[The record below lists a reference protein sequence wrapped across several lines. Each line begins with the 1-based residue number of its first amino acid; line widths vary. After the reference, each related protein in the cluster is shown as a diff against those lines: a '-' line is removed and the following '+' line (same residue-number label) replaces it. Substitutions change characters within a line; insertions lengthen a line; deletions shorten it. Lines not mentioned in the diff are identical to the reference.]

1 MRLTSTATTIACA
14 MALTLTGCA
23 GMARLDATEVQE
35 ALTKSSCDLLKDE
48 PADEKQ
54 CGEAFPSKP
63 VYTEP
68 VVDKQRRLLR
78 AYLVIDAFTRFG
90 ARRIAT
96 DSDNPVRDASLLVN
110 NTRLA
115 LDRLD
120 TLHQLLLP
128 PSQEEHLKNAEYALQ
143 QPAALFS
150 VVGVMQAATRPVRSN
165 LFGLVSQLSLREIAT
180 NAPDIIRNGF
190 RDLLYANAYADAL
203 MSMVN
208 ATSNQPVQMPEE
220 EYKKWKDA
228 LLVQIDAHCT
238 QLETMANGGQAIA
251 DKGGRLCGYAQ
262 PVKAKETSAAQ

>member
-1 MRLTSTATTIACA
+1 
-14 MALTLTGCA
+14 
-23 GMARLDATEVQE
+23 MARLDATEVQKT
-35 ALTKSSCDLLKDE
+35 LTESSCRLLKDE
-48 PADEKQ
+48 PVDKANCEK
-54 CGEAFPSKP
+54 AFPTKA
-63 VYTEP
+63 VYAEP

-96 DSDNPVRDASLLVN
+96 DSDNPVRDASLLLN

-115 LDRLD
+115 LTRLD
-120 TLHQLLLP
+120 KLHQLLP
-128 PSQEEHLKNAEYALQ
+128 ASQGDHLKNAEYALQ

-165 LFGLVSQLSLREIAT
+165 LFGLVSQLSLAEIAT
-180 NAPDIIRNGF
+180 NAPAIIRNGF
-190 RDLLYANAYADAL
+190 RDLLYANAYSAAL

-220 EYKKWKDA
+220 EYKKWKHA
-228 LLVQIDAHCT
+228 LLGQIDAHCT

-251 DKGGRLCGYAQ
+251 DKGGRLCGYA
-262 PVKAKETSAAQ
+262 